1 MIYFPIIAAIAL
13 AGATVFERE
22 ILKRKSIS
30 IEKYLILGT
39 LVMILIMAP
48 LLYFFWKIESPA
60 WELKNIFIFILVIIS
75 SVLANMFTFYSVKG
89 EKINNLEPA
98 KMLEPLFTILLALL
112 FSVFIKG
119 MYESN
124 TKIILPSII
133 AGLTLIM
140 SHVEKK
146 HLKIN
151 KYFLSAILGSL
162 FFAFE
167 IVLSMLILN
176 FYSPITFHII
186 RCIGISIIVMLIFK
200 PKLFPTNKKLKLHI
214 ILVGIIWTAYR
225 IITYYGYIKIGVIS
239 TTLILMMGPIFI
251 YTFAKII
258 LKEKINTRN
267 IISSVII
274 LACVAYAILA

>member
-39 LVMILIMAP
+39 LVMILIMTP
-48 LLYFFWKIESPA
+48 LLYFFWKIEPPA
-60 WELKNIFIFILVIIS
+60 WELKNIFIFILIIIS

-124 TKIILPSII
+124 TKIILPSVI
-133 AGLTLIM
+133 AGLTLII